1 MPAYTLL
8 GPVGVVG
15 DEGRVGPSAAKPRAL
30 LALLLLHANRSVPLD
45 RIVDELWPDDPPET
59 AAKAVQ
65 TYVSQ
70 LRKLAGDDR
79 LEHAGHGYRL
89 AVEVDEVDAHRFEAL
104 LARGRSEL
112 EESAPEAARATLAE
126 ALDLWRGR
134 ALEDVEAPFAQPAA
148 ARLEGLRLDA
158 LEGRFDAELRLSR
171 HRAAAAELERLAER
185 EPSRERLVEL
195 AMLALYRSGRQAD
208 ALALFRR
215 VRTRLVD
222 ELGLEPGRR
231 LLDLERAILQ
241 GDPSLEAP
249 EASTPRLTPEPETR
263 PSPARPRRGI
273 VLAAAGVAAA
283 CVVAVAA
290 VVLLAARDGDGTG
303 TPPPPP
309 AAAAPLRPFV
319 VKLEGF
325 LVQSGEGR
333 ALVGQLVRQALECRV
348 PADRALSRLASVER
362 NRQSLLEQVAA
373 LSVPDDPQALD
384 VSQRFQR
391 AIQASMAADLRYR
404 EWLESLRGGCT
415 PARAARL
422 LRATGQDDAQATTA
436 KKAFLQ
442 VYNPL
447 ARRFGRRT
455 WSAGAF

>member
-15 DEGRVGPSAAKPRAL
+15 DEGHVAPSAAKPRAL
-30 LALLLLHANRSVPLD
+30 LALLILHANRSVPLD

-70 LRKLAGDDR
+70 LRKLVGDDR

-89 AVEVDEVDAHRFEAL
+89 TVEVDEVDAERFEAL
-104 LARGRSEL
+104 LVRGRSEL
-112 EESAPEAARATLAE
+112 EESALETARATLAE

-134 ALEDVEAPFAQPAA
+134 AIEDVDAPFVEPAA
-148 ARLEGLRLDA
+148 ARLESMRLDA
-158 LEGRFDAELRLSR
+158 LEGRFDAELRLGG

-231 LLDLERAILQ
+231 LLDLERGVLQ
-241 GDPSLEAP
+241 RDPSLDVPDAP
-249 EASTPRLTPEPETR
+249 APVAMSEPATVS
-263 PSPARPRRGI
+263 SPARRRRLI
-273 VLAAAGVAAA
+273 LAAAGVAAV
-283 CVVAVAA
+283 CAVGIVA
-290 VVLLAARDGDGTG
+290 VVLATSGGDGSG

-309 AAAAPLRPFV
+309 AAATPLRPFV

-325 LVQSGEGR
+325 LVQSREGR
-333 ALVGQLVRQALECRV
+333 ALVGQLVRQALDCRIA
-348 PADRALSRLASVER
+348 ADRALSRLASVER

-373 LSVPDDPQALD
+373 LSVPDDPQALE

-404 EWLESLRGGCT
+404 EWLDSLRGGCT
-415 PARAARL
+415 PAVAARL

-436 KKAFLQ
+436 KKAFLR

-455 WSAGAF
+455 WSAAAF